1 MTLMLNFLFFI
12 KKMILKDL
20 IKVEEQWLMYDLNH
34 KFELD
39 FNQYLKFYKKLKELG
54 EITHQYFVLMT
65 EYNAFLNTKE
75 NLTLEEKKKELEM
88 YNNKLLNSEV
98 DFSFPKLD
106 ISKLK

>member
-1 MTLMLNFLFFI
+1 
-12 KKMILKDL
+12 MILSDL
-20 IKVEEQWLMYDLNH
+20 IKVEEEWLMFDLNH

-39 FNQYLKFYKKLKELG
+39 FNQYLKFCKKLKEIG
-54 EITHQYFVLMT
+54 EITHQYFVLMS

-75 NLTLEEKKKELEM
+75 NLTLEDKKKELEA

-98 DFSFPKLD
+98 DFSFPQLD